1 MAAAGSLT
9 LNGVLLRIG
18 LAIALVLA
26 TYNPGPWSYLGWVTQ
41 SIESF
46 GPEKL
51 IVGLLLAAAWVLYV
65 RAAMQ
70 SIGLLGAALIAGV
83 IGCLVWLA
91 IDNGW
96 LDPGNTTALTWIGL
110 VGLGLI
116 LGIGLSWSHFR
127 RRITGQVDVEDDGA
141 L

>member
-1 MAAAGSLT
+1 MAAAGTLT
-9 LNGVLLRIG
+9 LNGVLLRVG

-26 TYNPGPWSYLGWVTQ
+26 TLNPTRWNYLHWATDG
-41 SIESF
+41 IETF

-51 IVGLLLAAAWVLYV
+51 IVGLLLAGAWVLYV

-70 SIGLLGAALIAGV
+70 SIGLVGAGLIAGV
-83 IGCLVWLA
+83 IAALVWLA
-91 IDNGW
+91 VDNDW
-96 LDPGNTTALTWIGL
+96 LDPNNTSALMWIGL
-110 VGLGLI
+110 VALGLI

-127 RRITGQVDVEDDGA
+127 RRITGQVDVESDGA

>member
-1 MAAAGSLT
+1 MASGGIT
-9 LNGVLLRIG
+9 LNGALLRVA

-26 TYNPGPWSYLGWVTQ
+26 TLNPTRWNYLRWATD
-41 SIESF
+41 SIETF

-70 SIGLLGAALIAGV
+70 SIGLVGAALIAGV
-83 IGCLVWLA
+83 IGAFVWLA
-91 IDNGW
+91 IDNAW
-96 LDPGNTTALTWIGL
+96 LDPTNTSALMWIGL
-110 VGLGLI
+110 VALGLI
-116 LGIGLSWSHFR
+116 LGVGLSWSHFR
-127 RRITGQVDVEDDGA
+127 RKITGQVDVESDDS